1 MGKDTLIMA
10 ALAIALLIV
19 AYFRGGGMWLA
30 GLQAGAKSFWGLL
43 PILLLSFAVAGLT
56 QVLIPRQLLMR
67 WLGAEAGIRGIFAGC
82 VVGALL
88 PGPPYASYPLVMSL
102 YQGGASLGAVVGLL
116 SGKAV
121 WSVHLLPPAFAV
133 LGSQVTLAHFGA
145 NILFPPLAGLIAQ
158 SLLSRLL

>member
-10 ALAIALLIV
+10 ALAIALLIA
-19 AYFRGGGMWLA
+19 AYFRGDGMWLA
-30 GLQAGAKSFWGLL
+30 GLQAGARSFWGLL